1 MSNDPKFGDIIKH
14 HKDLE
19 KAASQPQSSKAV
31 KTAKGKAVKTA
42 SGKAAT
48 DRDVSMTIKVP
59 MSLRRHWVSSAKAE
73 GTSISAEVTAFLK
86 KRFPSNH

>member
-1 MSNDPKFGDIIKH
+1 MSDDPKFGDIIKH

-19 KAASQPQSSKAV
+19 KAASQPESSKAV
-31 KTAKGKAVKTA
+31 NTAT
-42 SGKAAT
+42 GKAAP
-48 DRDVSMTIKVP
+48 DREVSMTVKVP

-73 GTSISAEVTAFLK
+73 GTSISAEVIAFLN